1 MIVED
6 PEHTTKHLDQ
16 MLEDWM
22 NREDAPQPQGRV
34 VTFSGT
40 VQGTGS
46 AKFGPAEPQDE
57 GED

>member
-6 PEHTTKHLDQ
+6 PEHATKHLDQ

-22 NREDAPQPQGRV
+22 NREDAPKGKV

-40 VQGTGS
+40 TQGKGS
-46 AKFGPAEPQDE
+46 ARLGPAEPQDE